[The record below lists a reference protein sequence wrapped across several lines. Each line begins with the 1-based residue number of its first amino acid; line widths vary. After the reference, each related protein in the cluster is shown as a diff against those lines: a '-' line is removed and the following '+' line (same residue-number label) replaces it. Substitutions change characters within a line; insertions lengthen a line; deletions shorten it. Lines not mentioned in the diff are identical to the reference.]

1 MVPNTLRIVLVGI
14 SDKKDDAYSST
25 NEMYLDCE
33 AFLAIHRAISPEV
46 FKSISTCK
54 SAHEVWIKLEYIY
67 GGSNLDE
74 DGIMMKELVDE
85 LFTLFDL
92 KESTTTLISDCL
104 HTSASSISQGND
116 MVSEEIYVDENGITS
131 LDTSISSTTHSVN
144 YCVDRSCISPKDSL
158 TNVCGD
164 MPASSCPLDQNSLFL
179 PSCSMT
185 NHLGE
190 IKKYEVL
197 LANEES
203 DSPKESSSTPPV
215 HMWLMAR
222 GNNEVSSSVCNNDD
236 ICDEDDDDDLT
247 ENIYVIS
254 KILHEAKNNSLQRFQ
269 DVLAY
274 FENCNDSLSHEQD
287 KSEQL
292 EHELEKSHQACRDLR
307 SSKEEIEVAHDK
319 LKRDFEENVELRAQL
334 DLLTSNYGKLEVN
347 HEMLTNS
354 HADLLTSHNVQKLA
368 HEAII
373 TKVTSSEPHVD
384 NDTTSSQSTI
394 FPCASPRNPSTHN
407 VATSCDELLSL
418 PFCSNIEAYTSSST
432 CIDTNRAEEIEELKA
447 QVTSLKK
454 DLEQCHEGMSTLN
467 TVLCEETAPNDKNE
481 FGVNSN
487 KTKKGLEQVKNST
500 KIICFK
506 CKVKGHHVRSCPLKT
521 KSQSHKQ
528 QGKRPQTQS
537 HIQLQ
542 VEGRP
547 LPNKT
552 QANTPQGEK
561 STGKKTKG
569 RCCYLC
575 RAKGHVA
582 SSCTRGNLSNP
593 ITIDN
598 TYSLGKDKVGNVF
611 AKFVGTQ
618 NGVKKRTIWV
628 AKPIVI
634 NLLGPNAVG
643 DQQAQT

>member
-1 MVPNTLRIVLVGI
+1 MGPNTLRIVLVGI
-14 SDKKDDAYSST
+14 ADKKDDASSST

-33 AFLAIHRAISPEV
+33 AFLAIHRTISPEV

-54 SAHEVWIKLEYIY
+54 SAHEVWTKLEDIY

-74 DGIMMKELVDE
+74 DGIMMKELVHE

-92 KESTTTLISDCL
+92 KESTTTPISDCL

-116 MVSEEIYVDENGITS
+116 MVSEEIYVDENGIAS
-131 LDTSISSTTHSVN
+131 MDTSISSTTHSVN
-144 YCVDRSCISPKDSL
+144 YCADR
-158 TNVCGD
+158 
-164 MPASSCPLDQNSLFL
+164 
-179 PSCSMT
+179 
-185 NHLGE
+185 E

-197 LANEES
+197 LTNEES

-215 HMWLMAR
+215 HMCLMAR
-222 GNNEVSSSVCNNDD
+222 GNNE
-236 ICDEDDDDDLT
+236 
-247 ENIYVIS
+247 
-254 KILHEAKNNSLQRFQ
+254 FQ

-274 FENCNDSLSHEQD
+274 FENCNDSLNHEQA

-307 SSKEEIEVAHDK
+307 SSKGEIEVAHDK
-319 LKRDFEENVELRAQL
+319 LKRDFEVLLLECNNVKGELIKTSKIYEELQSTHEKSLFATYSSHIVDNTCTSNSTSFEVSSLKENVELRAQL
-334 DLLTSNYGKLEVN
+334 DLLTSNYGKLEEN
-347 HEMLTNS
+347 HVMLTSS

-373 TKVTSSEPHVD
+373 TKVTSSKPHVD
-384 NDTTSSQSTI
+384 NGTTSSQSTI
-394 FPCASPRNPSTHN
+394 FPCASPRNSSTHN

-418 PFCSNIEAYTSSST
+418 PCCSNIEAYTSSST
-432 CIDTNRAEEIEELKA
+432 CIDTNRAKEIKELKA

-454 DLEQCHEGMSTLN
+454 DLEQCHEGIPTLN
-467 TVLCEETAPNDKNE
+467 NVLCEQTSPNDKNE
-481 FGVNSN
+481 LGVNSN
-487 KTKKGLEQVKNST
+487 KNKRGLEQVKNSA

-552 QANTPQGEK
+552 QANTP
-561 STGKKTKG
+561 
-569 RCCYLC
+569 
-575 RAKGHVA
+575 
-582 SSCTRGNLSNP
+582 
-593 ITIDN
+593 
-598 TYSLGKDKVGNVF
+598 
-611 AKFVGTQ
+611 
-618 NGVKKRTIWV
+618 
-628 AKPIVI
+628 
-634 NLLGPNAVG
+634 
-643 DQQAQT
+643 

>member
-1 MVPNTLRIVLVGI
+1 MGPNTLRIVLVGI
-14 SDKKDDAYSST
+14 ADKKDDASSST

-33 AFLAIHRAISPEV
+33 AFLVIHRTISPEV

-54 SAHEVWIKLEYIY
+54 SGHEVWTKLEDIY

-74 DGIMMKELVDE
+74 DGIMMKELVHE
-85 LFTLFDL
+85 LFTLFNI
-92 KESTTTLISDCL
+92 KESTTTSISDCL
-104 HTSASSISQGND
+104 HTSASSISQA
-116 MVSEEIYVDENGITS
+116 
-131 LDTSISSTTHSVN
+131 
-144 YCVDRSCISPKDSL
+144 
-158 TNVCGD
+158 NVCGD
-164 MPASSCPLDQNSLFL
+164 MPASSCPLDQNILFL

-190 IKKYEVL
+190 VKKYEVL
-197 LANEES
+197 LTNEES

-215 HMWLMAR
+215 HMCLMAR
-222 GNNEVSSSVCNNDD
+222 GNNEVSSSLCNNDD

-254 KILHEAKNNSLQRFQ
+254 KILHKAKNNALQRFQ

-274 FENCNDSLSHEQD
+274 FENCNDSLNHEQA

-307 SSKEEIEVAHDK
+307 YSKGEIEVAHDK
-319 LKRDFEENVELRAQL
+319 LKKDFEVLLLECNNVKGELIKTSKIYEELQYTYEKSLFATYSSHVVDDTCTSNPISFEVSTLKENVELRAQL
-334 DLLTSNYGKLEVN
+334 DLLTSNYGKLEEN
-347 HEMLTNS
+347 HVMLTSS

-373 TKVTSSEPHVD
+373 TKVTSSEPHVE
-384 NDTTSSQSTI
+384 NGTTSSQSTI
-394 FPCASPRNPSTHN
+394 FPCASPRNSSTHN

-418 PFCSNIEAYTSSST
+418 PCCSNIEAYTPSST

-467 TVLCEETAPNDKNE
+467 NVLCEQTSPNDKNDV
-481 FGVNSN
+481 GANSN
-487 KTKKGLEQVKNST
+487 KNKRGLEQVKNSA

-552 QANTPQGEK
+552 QTNTPQGT
-561 STGKKTKG
+561 TGDALDA
-569 RCCYLC
+569 RL
-575 RAKGHVA
+575 
-582 SSCTRGNLSNP
+582 
-593 ITIDN
+593 
-598 TYSLGKDKVGNVF
+598 TYKEDVE
-611 AKFVGTQ
+611 TM
-618 NGVKKRTIWV
+618 
-628 AKPIVI
+628 
-634 NLLGPNAVG
+634 
-643 DQQAQT
+643 

>member
-1 MVPNTLRIVLVGI
+1 
-14 SDKKDDAYSST
+14 
-25 NEMYLDCE
+25 
-33 AFLAIHRAISPEV
+33 
-46 FKSISTCK
+46 
-54 SAHEVWIKLEYIY
+54 
-67 GGSNLDE
+67 
-74 DGIMMKELVDE
+74 MK
-85 LFTLFDL
+85 
-92 KESTTTLISDCL
+92 
-104 HTSASSISQGND
+104 
-116 MVSEEIYVDENGITS
+116 
-131 LDTSISSTTHSVN
+131 
-144 YCVDRSCISPKDSL
+144 
-158 TNVCGD
+158 
-164 MPASSCPLDQNSLFL
+164 
-179 PSCSMT
+179 
-185 NHLGE
+185 
-190 IKKYEVL
+190 
-197 LANEES
+197 
-203 DSPKESSSTPPV
+203 
-215 HMWLMAR
+215 
-222 GNNEVSSSVCNNDD
+222 
-236 ICDEDDDDDLT
+236 
-247 ENIYVIS
+247 
-254 KILHEAKNNSLQRFQ
+254 
-269 DVLAY
+269 
-274 FENCNDSLSHEQD
+274 
-287 KSEQL
+287 
-292 EHELEKSHQACRDLR
+292 
-307 SSKEEIEVAHDK
+307 
-319 LKRDFEENVELRAQL
+319 ENVELRAQL
-334 DLLTSNYGKLEVN
+334 DLLTSNYGKLEEN
-347 HEMLTNS
+347 HVMLTSS

-384 NDTTSSQSTI
+384 NGTTSSQSTI
-394 FPCASPRNPSTHN
+394 FPCASPRNSSTHN

-418 PFCSNIEAYTSSST
+418 PCCSNIEAYTSSST

-467 TVLCEETAPNDKNE
+467 NVLCEQTSPNDKNDV
-481 FGVNSN
+481 GVNSN
-487 KTKKGLEQVKNST
+487 KNKRGLEQVKNSA

-575 RAKGHVA
+575 REKGHVA

-593 ITIDN
+593 ITIDDI
-598 TYSLGKDKVGNVF
+598 YSLGKDKVGNVF

-634 NLLGPNAVG
+634 NLLGPNVVG

>member
-1 MVPNTLRIVLVGI
+1 MGPNTLRIVLVGI
-14 SDKKDDAYSST
+14 ADKKDDASSST

-33 AFLAIHRAISPEV
+33 AFLAIHRTISPEV

-54 SAHEVWIKLEYIY
+54 SAHEVWTKLEDIY

-74 DGIMMKELVDE
+74 DGIMMKELVHE

-92 KESTTTLISDCL
+92 KESTTTPISDCL
-104 HTSASSISQGND
+104 HTSASSISQ
-116 MVSEEIYVDENGITS
+116 
-131 LDTSISSTTHSVN
+131 
-144 YCVDRSCISPKDSL
+144 
-158 TNVCGD
+158 
-164 MPASSCPLDQNSLFL
+164 
-179 PSCSMT
+179 
-185 NHLGE
+185 GE

-203 DSPKESSSTPPV
+203 DSPKESSSTRPV
-215 HMWLMAR
+215 HMCLMAR
-222 GNNEVSSSVCNNDD
+222 
-236 ICDEDDDDDLT
+236 
-247 ENIYVIS
+247 
-254 KILHEAKNNSLQRFQ
+254 AKNNSLQRFQ

-274 FENCNDSLSHEQD
+274 FENCNDSLNHEQA

-307 SSKEEIEVAHDK
+307 SSKGEIEVAHDK
-319 LKRDFEENVELRAQL
+319 LKRDFEVLLLECNNVKGELIKTSKIYEELQSTHKKSLFATYSSHIVDDTCTSNSTSFEVSTLKENVELCAQL
-334 DLLTSNYGKLEVN
+334 DLLTSNYGKLEEN
-347 HEMLTNS
+347 HVMLTSS
-354 HADLLTSHNVQKLA
+354 HADLLTSYNVQKLA

-384 NDTTSSQSTI
+384 NGTTSGQSTT
-394 FPCASPRNPSTHN
+394 FPCASPRNSSTHN

-418 PFCSNIEAYTSSST
+418 PCCSKIEAYTSSST
-432 CIDTNRAEEIEELKA
+432 CIDTNRAEEIKELKA

-454 DLEQCHEGMSTLN
+454 DLEQCHEGMPTLN
-467 TVLCEETAPNDKNE
+467 NVLCEQTSLNDKNE

-487 KTKKGLEQVKNST
+487 KNKRGLEQVKNSA

-542 VEGRP
+542 VEVRP

-552 QANTPQGEK
+552 QTNTPQGEK
-561 STGKKTKG
+561 STGKKAKG
-569 RCCYLC
+569 RCFYLC
-575 RAKGHVA
+575 REKGHVA
-582 SSCTRGNLSNP
+582 SSCTRGTTGDAL
-593 ITIDN
+593 DARL
-598 TYSLGKDKVGNVF
+598 TYKEDVE
-611 AKFVGTQ
+611 TM
-618 NGVKKRTIWV
+618 
-628 AKPIVI
+628 
-634 NLLGPNAVG
+634 
-643 DQQAQT
+643 